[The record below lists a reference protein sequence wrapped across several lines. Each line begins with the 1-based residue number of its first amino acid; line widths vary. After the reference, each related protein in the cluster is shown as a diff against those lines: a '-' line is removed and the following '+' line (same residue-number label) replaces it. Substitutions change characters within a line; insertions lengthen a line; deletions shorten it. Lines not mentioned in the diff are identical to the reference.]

1 MRSAA
6 QRLHLDQT
14 AGRPGGRAAH
24 RGGCGPSV
32 VPEYQTARAAIIP
45 EHDCR
50 LIDGSASRSG
60 ANRVSLSEGHGFPTP
75 TWAAVASTQITTT
88 NQRARRHPSGAPGN
102 GSAPLPEGTSR
113 LDIDGLPSMP
123 GVTVMSETITTATDA
138 TPITTIEP
146 TAKRAKRTGRWE
158 VIVLGGACAITI
170 AAALTSI
177 CTLGVQ

>member
-1 MRSAA
+1 
-6 QRLHLDQT
+6 
-14 AGRPGGRAAH
+14 
-24 RGGCGPSV
+24 
-32 VPEYQTARAAIIP
+32 
-45 EHDCR
+45 
-50 LIDGSASRSG
+50 
-60 ANRVSLSEGHGFPTP
+60 
-75 TWAAVASTQITTT
+75 
-88 NQRARRHPSGAPGN
+88 
-102 GSAPLPEGTSR
+102 
-113 LDIDGLPSMP
+113 MP